1 MNECITPLHVWSG
14 YSPGRGPCR
23 LGDLIAQA
31 RRLGHSRL
39 ALTDV
44 NGLYGAPAF
53 ARAASDAGI
62 TPLIGA
68 QLEHDRH
75 RFIALCDSDAG
86 YANLC
91 RLLSQL
97 HCNADFDLPSSL
109 PSFSDG
115 LQFLLSAP
123 LAACL
128 LASDR
133 LRLRSVP
140 PIQRPAHRPS
150 SRRHPPGR
158 HVRQRSP
165 RRTPPGR
172 GVSSRARGPRP
183 PTVGLPRRRRE
194 QPPPRRSLRRVSPP
208 APPAGFSCVHRPGR

>member
-14 YSPGRGPCR
+14 YSPRRGPCR

-53 ARAASDAGI
+53 ARSASDAGI
-62 TPLIGA
+62 TPIIGA
-68 QLEHDRH
+68 QIEHNHH
-75 RFIALCDSDAG
+75 RLVALCDSDAG

-97 HCNADFDLPSSL
+97 HCNADFDLSVSL

-128 LASDR
+128 LASPSLPPNR
-133 LRLRSVP
+133 LWLALDPSSQSRSQLRSNNGSVGGP
-140 PIQRPAHRPS
+140 QGFKS
-150 SRRHPPGR
+150 TSNRRLSE
-158 HVRQRSP
+158 VR
-165 RRTPPGR
+165 
-172 GVSSRARGPRP
+172 
-183 PTVGLPRRRRE
+183 
-194 QPPPRRSLRRVSPP
+194 
-208 APPAGFSCVHRPGR
+208 